1 MLDQY
6 ILYLVLVFIL
16 ISLYFNLIGPAFTFV
31 IAVVVLGISGI
42 LTPREILGGF
52 ANEQIIIIII
62 LLLIGDIIRKKG
74 VLNVF
79 FEKWIFNGSKS
90 YPNFMARMT
99 FMIAGSS
106 AFLNNTPLVAVMM
119 PYVSSWG
126 KKHQIAASKLL
137 IPLSYA
143 AILGGT
149 ATLIGTS
156 TNLIVNGMVAD
167 QILFPNFKSL
177 GIFDF
182 AWVGIPMTILGI
194 IYLLIFANKLLP
206 NNEDSLEK
214 VVSNRREYLVDI
226 RIAPDSEY
234 VGKSVEKGSLRN
246 LKSLFLVEV
255 RRGEKQ
261 FSPISPY
268 FILEGNDILTFAGNT
283 QAIAELIEPES
294 GLTPVEVGM
303 FKNKAKT
310 QLIEIVISYNSNLL
324 KKTVKDAH
332 FRSRFDAAVIAIHR
346 NGERLNGKLGQ
357 IILEAGDVLLLL
369 AGEDFANLSNY
380 TRDFYPLSTLRTY
393 VKPKTIDAIVLIG
406 GLISAIIL
414 SALNIIPLFMGVV
427 GLLVIILALGIA
439 NPKDIQ
445 SGIDFDLGLI
455 IALSLALGTAMIKTG
470 VAYDLAHGVIGL
482 FRPFGTLGLLI
493 GIYLV
498 TAVLAA
504 YITNKAAVA
513 LMFPIVLTIAL
524 AEGMSP
530 TPFVLLIAYAAAAN
544 FITPIGY
551 QTNLMVYGPGGYRFR
566 DFMKIGLPLTILYMI
581 GAVSILFWRYF

>member
-1 MLDQY
+1 M
-6 ILYLVLVFIL
+6 
-16 ISLYFNLIGPAFTFV
+16 
-31 IAVVVLGISGI
+31 
-42 LTPREILGGF
+42 
-52 ANEQIIIIII
+52 
-62 LLLIGDIIRKKG
+62 
-74 VLNVF
+74 
-79 FEKWIFNGSKS
+79 
-90 YPNFMARMT
+90 
-99 FMIAGSS
+99 
-106 AFLNNTPLVAVMM
+106 
-119 PYVSSWG
+119 
-126 KKHQIAASKLL
+126 
-137 IPLSYA
+137 
-143 AILGGT
+143 
-149 ATLIGTS
+149 
-156 TNLIVNGMVAD
+156 
-167 QILFPNFKSL
+167 
-177 GIFDF
+177 
-182 AWVGIPMTILGI
+182 
-194 IYLLIFANKLLP
+194 
-206 NNEDSLEK
+206 
-214 VVSNRREYLVDI
+214 
-226 RIAPDSEY
+226 
-234 VGKSVEKGSLRN
+234 
-246 LKSLFLVEV
+246 
-255 RRGEKQ
+255 
-261 FSPISPY
+261 
-268 FILEGNDILTFAGNT
+268 EGNDILTFAGNT

>member
-1 MLDQY
+1 MC
-6 ILYLVLVFIL
+6 
-16 ISLYFNLIGPAFTFV
+16 
-31 IAVVVLGISGI
+31 
-42 LTPREILGGF
+42 
-52 ANEQIIIIII
+52 
-62 LLLIGDIIRKKG
+62 
-74 VLNVF
+74 F
-79 FEKWIFNGSKS
+79 FEKRLFNGSRTYS
-90 YPNFMARMT
+90 NFMARMS

-119 PYVSSWG
+119 PYVSTWS
-126 KKHQIAASKLL
+126 KKHQIATSKLL

-167 QILFPNFKSL
+167 QTLFPDFKSL

-182 AWVGIPMTILGI
+182 VWVGVPMTVIGI
-194 IYLLIFANKLLP
+194 IYLLLFANKLLP
-206 NNEDSLEK
+206 NNVDSLER

-226 RIAPDSEY
+226 RVAPNSDM
-234 VGKSVEKGSLRN
+234 VGKSVEEANLRN

-255 RRGEKQ
+255 RRGEEQ

-268 FILEGNDILTFAGNT
+268 FVLEGNDILIFAGNT
-283 QAIAELIEPES
+283 HAIAELLEPES

-310 QLIEIVISYNSNLL
+310 QLMEVVVSYNSNLL
-324 KKTVKDAH
+324 KKSVKGAH

-357 IILEAGDVLLLL
+357 VVLEAGDVLLLL
-369 AGEDFANLSNY
+369 AGEDFASLSSN
-380 TRDFYPLSTLRTY
+380 TRDFYPISNLRTY
-393 VKPKTIDAIVLIG
+393 VKPKALDAVVLIG
-406 GLISAIIL
+406 GLILAIIL

-427 GLLVIILALGIA
+427 SLLVIIFVLGIA

-445 SGIDFDLGLI
+445 NGIDFDLGLI

-470 VAYDLAHGVIGL
+470 VAADLANGVIGL
-482 FRPFGTLGLLI
+482 MRPFGTLGLLT
-493 GIYLV
+493 GIYFV
-498 TAVLAA
+498 TALLAA

-513 LMFPIVLTIAL
+513 LMFPIVLTIAYT
-524 AEGMSP
+524 EGTSP
-530 TPFVLLIAYAAAAN
+530 IPFVLLIAYAAAAN

-551 QTNLMVYGPGGYRFR
+551 QTNLMVYGPGGYRFS

-581 GAVSILFWRYF
+581 GAVSILYIRYF

>member
-79 FEKWIFNGSKS
+79 FEKRIFNGSKS

-126 KKHQIAASKLL
+126 KKHQIAVSKLL

-268 FILEGNDILTFAGNT
+268 FVLEGNDTLTFAGNT

-310 QLIEIVISYNSNLL
+310 QLIEIVVSYNSNLL
-324 KKTVKDAH
+324 KKTVKEAH

-406 GLISAIIL
+406 GLILAIVL

>member
-226 RIAPDSEY
+226 RIAP
-234 VGKSVEKGSLRN
+234 GSVTPVHMRFKDAE
-246 LKSLFLVEV
+246 SLFIQKIPERSLIKKAAEKISAMMVEV
-255 RRGEKQ
+255 TGERWSTPFKRPVLKIMAERGLLL
-261 FSPISPY
+261 
-268 FILEGNDILTFAGNT
+268 ILE
-283 QAIAELIEPES
+283 
-294 GLTPVEVGM
+294 
-303 FKNKAKT
+303 
-310 QLIEIVISYNSNLL
+310 
-324 KKTVKDAH
+324 
-332 FRSRFDAAVIAIHR
+332 
-346 NGERLNGKLGQ
+346 
-357 IILEAGDVLLLL
+357 
-369 AGEDFANLSNY
+369 
-380 TRDFYPLSTLRTY
+380 
-393 VKPKTIDAIVLIG
+393 
-406 GLISAIIL
+406 
-414 SALNIIPLFMGVV
+414 
-427 GLLVIILALGIA
+427 
-439 NPKDIQ
+439 
-445 SGIDFDLGLI
+445 
-455 IALSLALGTAMIKTG
+455 
-470 VAYDLAHGVIGL
+470 
-482 FRPFGTLGLLI
+482 
-493 GIYLV
+493 
-498 TAVLAA
+498 
-504 YITNKAAVA
+504 
-513 LMFPIVLTIAL
+513 
-524 AEGMSP
+524 
-530 TPFVLLIAYAAAAN
+530 
-544 FITPIGY
+544 
-551 QTNLMVYGPGGYRFR
+551 
-566 DFMKIGLPLTILYMI
+566 
-581 GAVSILFWRYF
+581 VSDE

>member
-16 ISLYFNLIGPAFTFV
+16 ISLYFNLMGTAFTFV
-31 IAVVVLGISGI
+31 LAVVVLGIAGI
-42 LTPREILGGF
+42 LTPREILSGF

-74 VLNVF
+74 ILNVF
-79 FEKWIFNGSKS
+79 FEKRLFNGSRTHR
-90 YPNFMARMT
+90 NFMARMS
-99 FMIAGSS
+99 FMVAGSS

-119 PYVSSWG
+119 PYVSTWS

-156 TNLIVNGMVAD
+156 TNLIVNGMLAD
-167 QILFPNFKSL
+167 QTLFPDFNTL
-177 GIFDF
+177 GMFDF
-182 AWVGIPMTILGI
+182 AWVGVPMTIIGI
-194 IYLLIFANKLLP
+194 IYLLLFANKLLP
-206 NNEDSLEK
+206 SNADSMER

-226 RIAPDSEY
+226 RIAPGSDM
-234 VGKSVEKGSLRN
+234 VGKSVEEANLRN

-255 RRGEKQ
+255 QRGEVP

-268 FILEGNDILTFAGNT
+268 FILKGNDVLTFAGDT
-283 QAIAELIEPES
+283 QSIAELIEPES

-310 QLIEIVISYNSNLL
+310 QLIEIVVSYNSSLL
-324 KKTVKDAH
+324 KKTVKEAH

-346 NGERLNGKLGQ
+346 NGERLNGKLGEVV
-357 IILEAGDVLLLL
+357 LEAGDVLLLL
-369 AGEDFANLSNY
+369 SGENFDSLSSY
-380 TRDFYPLSTLRTY
+380 TRDFYFISKLRTY
-393 VKPKTIDAIVLIG
+393 VKPKTLDAIVLIG
-406 GLISAIIL
+406 GLILAITL
-414 SALNIIPLFMGVV
+414 SALNIVPLFMGVAS
-427 GLLVIILALGIA
+427 LLVIVFILGIA

-445 SGIDFDLGLI
+445 NGIDFDLGLI
-455 IALSLALGTAMIKTG
+455 IALSLALGTAMVKTG
-470 VAYDLAHGVIGL
+470 VATDLAHGVIGL
-482 FRPFGTLGLLI
+482 FSPFGTLGLLT

-498 TAVLAA
+498 TTVLAA

-513 LMFPIVLTIAL
+513 LMFPIVLAIAYSEHL
-524 AEGMSP
+524 SP
-530 TPFVLLIAYAAAAN
+530 IPFVLLIAYAAAAN

-551 QTNLMVYGPGGYRFR
+551 QTNLMVYGPGGYRFG
-566 DFMKIGLPLTILYMI
+566 DYMKIGLPLTILYMI

>member
-79 FEKWIFNGSKS
+79 FEKRIFNGSKS

-126 KKHQIAASKLL
+126 KKHQIAVSKLL

-206 NNEDSLEK
+206 NNEDSLER

-268 FILEGNDILTFAGNT
+268 FVLEGNDILTFAGNT

-310 QLIEIVISYNSNLL
+310 QLIEIVVSYNSNLL
-324 KKTVKDAH
+324 KKTVKEAH

-393 VKPKTIDAIVLIG
+393 VKPKTLDAIVLIG
-406 GLISAIIL
+406 GLILAIVL

>member
-1 MLDQY
+1 MQDQY
-6 ILYLVLVFIL
+6 ILYLVILFIL

-31 IAVVVLGISGI
+31 LAIVALGIAGI
-42 LTPREILGGF
+42 LTPKEILSGF

-74 VLNVF
+74 ILTGF
-79 FEKWIFNGSKS
+79 FEKRVFNGSKT
-90 YPNFMARMT
+90 YTNFMARMS
-99 FMIAGSS
+99 FMIAASS

-119 PYVSSWG
+119 PYVSSWS
-126 KKHQIAASKLL
+126 KKNQIAASKLL

-156 TNLIVNGMVAD
+156 TNLIVNGMVAE
-167 QILFPNFKSL
+167 QSLFPDFKTL

-194 IYLLIFANKLLP
+194 IYLLLFSNKLLP
-206 NNEDSLEK
+206 SNTDSLEK

-226 RIAPDSEY
+226 RIASNSELI
-234 VGKSVEKGSLRN
+234 GKSVENANLRN

-255 RRGEKQ
+255 ERDEEQ
-261 FSPISPY
+261 FSPISPN

-283 QAIAELIEPES
+283 NAIAELIEPES
-294 GLTPVEVGM
+294 GLTPLEVGM

-310 QLIEIVISYNSNLL
+310 HLMEIVVSYNSNLL
-324 KKTVKDAH
+324 KKTVKEAH

-346 NGERLNGKLGQ
+346 NGERINGKLGQ
-357 IILEAGDVLLLL
+357 VILEAGDVLLLL
-369 AGEDFANLSNY
+369 AGEDFVNLSNH
-380 TRDFYPLSTLRTY
+380 TRDFYPISNLRTY
-393 VKPKTIDAIVLIG
+393 VKPKALDAIVLIG
-406 GLISAIIL
+406 GLILAIIL
-414 SALNIIPLFMGVV
+414 SALHIIPLFMGVV
-427 GLLVIILALGIA
+427 SLLVIVFVLRIA

-470 VAYDLAHGVIGL
+470 VAADLAHGVIGL
-482 FRPFGTLGLLI
+482 LQPFGTLGLLT

-513 LMFPIVLTIAL
+513 LMFPIALSIAFT
-524 AEGMSP
+524 EGMSP
-530 TPFVLLIAYAAAAN
+530 TPFVLLIAFAAAAN

-551 QTNLMVYGPGGYRFR
+551 QTNLMVYGPGGYRFG

-581 GAVSILFWRYF
+581 GAVGILYWRYF